1 MFCAARLLCIV
12 VEMRI
17 YMTRSTIREHIFKIL
32 FRTEFYDNSEEFKQQ
47 VEYYLDEL
55 HDTKEE
61 NISYIREKTIA
72 VADRLAEIDE
82 IINTHSEG
90 WSTNRLGKAELAI
103 MRLAVYEIKFDD
115 EIPNSVAINEAVE
128 LSKKYGGDNSSSFV
142 NGVLAKIIK

>member
-1 MFCAARLLCIV
+1 
-12 VEMRI
+12 MRI

-55 HDTKEE
+55 GDTKEE

-72 VADRLAEIDE
+72 VADRLGEIDE

>member
-1 MFCAARLLCIV
+1 
-12 VEMRI
+12 
-17 YMTRSTIREHIFKIL
+17 MTRSTIREHIFKIL

-47 VEYYLDEL
+47 VEYYLEEL
-55 HDTKEE
+55 GDTKEE

-72 VADRLAEIDE
+72 VADRLDEIDE

>member
-1 MFCAARLLCIV
+1 
-12 VEMRI
+12 MRI

-55 HDTKEE
+55 GDTKEE
-61 NISYIREKTIA
+61 NISYIREKTLD
-72 VADRLAEIDE
+72 VADRLGEIDE
-82 IINTHSEG
+82 IINAYSEG

-128 LSKKYGGDNSSSFV
+128 LSKKYGGDSSSSFV
-142 NGVLAKIIK
+142 NGVLAKVIK

>member
-1 MFCAARLLCIV
+1 MITV
-12 VEMRI
+12 
-17 YMTRSTIREHIFKIL
+17 RSSSSRWSIIL
-32 FRTEFYDNSEEFKQQ
+32 RSWE
-47 VEYYLDEL
+47 
-55 HDTKEE
+55 
-61 NISYIREKTIA
+61 
-72 VADRLAEIDE
+72 
-82 IINTHSEG
+82 THSEG

>member
-1 MFCAARLLCIV
+1 
-12 VEMRI
+12 
-17 YMTRSTIREHIFKIL
+17 MTRSTIREHIFKIL

-72 VADRLAEIDE
+72 VADRLDEIDE